1 MLVISEEQIKALE
14 LYEIEKFI
22 KSSIKN
28 LKENYSEH
36 TESLETEELRAIINN
51 VIAICISK
59 QNNVITEER
68 IFLMIV
74 CYIKYGFK
82 IPLPANLEK
91 ILSTSVDERLKVE
104 CFVNAVAS
112 KKYNLIALTSI

>member
-22 KSSIKN
+22 KNTIKN

-59 QNNVITEER
+59 QNNIITEEGM
-68 IFLMIV
+68 FLIIV
-74 CYIKYGFK
+74 SYIKYKFK
-82 IPLPANLEK
+82 IPLHASLK
-91 ILSTSVDERLKVE
+91 KMLTTTTDERLRVE
-104 CFVNAVAS
+104 AFVNAIAGNS
-112 KKYNLIALTSI
+112 YNLIALKRN